1 MRYLCVFK
9 SSLPEGPPSEEA
21 VRRMG
26 PFIEESV
33 KSGKLL
39 TAEGCLPSAMGA
51 RVRLTEGKYVVT
63 DGPFT
68 ETKEVLG
75 GFAIIEM
82 GSMEEAVEFA
92 KLFLDIGG
100 DAEIEIRLLHETPA
114 A

>member
-1 MRYLCVFK
+1 
-9 SSLPEGPPSEEA
+9 
-21 VRRMG
+21 MG